1 MIKLTLLTLIMSTF
15 AFANA
20 EVNVPPTPTIQQS
33 SDDDYKVEASRRGGK
48 GNKGRRRGGNGLR

>member
-1 MIKLTLLTLIMSTF
+1 MIRLILLMFIMSTF

-33 SDDDYKVEASRRGGK
+33 IDDDYKVEARRRGGK